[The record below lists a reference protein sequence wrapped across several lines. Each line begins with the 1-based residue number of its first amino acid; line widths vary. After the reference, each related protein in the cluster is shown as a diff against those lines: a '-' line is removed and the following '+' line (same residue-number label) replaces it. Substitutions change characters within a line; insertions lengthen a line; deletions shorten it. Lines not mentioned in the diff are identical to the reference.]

1 MKKTTLSSLIG
12 ATVVGIAATATPV
25 LSHAAALNFADIN
38 GLGTP
43 GAFILLDQLNTIIS
57 PQRYASATNI
67 GADNTLSN
75 GDTFTETLNLIT
87 NSSSLGLNPAVFGL
101 GGDYRITTTLTGVY
115 QNVVGSLVLNSD
127 NTVTNSG
134 VTFDVA
140 FVSGTLNLYN
150 NVTNA
155 LITNMG
161 FLGGGG
167 SNIQLVAGQAI
178 SDITL
183 YSSLG
188 PGCTAAACDPYLRQA
203 DLTSLVG
210 SDYLTVTTGSQRFLS
225 FLGSDYS
232 SNTLNI
238 NFQDNG
244 ESTTWPAPE
253 PGSLALLGL
262 GLAGLGFRGR
272 RKAKQ
277 EVALA

>member
-1 MKKTTLSSLIG
+1 MKKSTLSSLIG
-12 ATVVGIAATATPV
+12 ATTVGIAAMATPV
-25 LSHAAALNFADIN
+25 LSHAAALNFADIDAA
-38 GLGTP
+38 GTP

-57 PQRYASATNI
+57 PQRYASATDI
-67 GADNTLSN
+67 GADKTLSN
-75 GDTFTETLNLIT
+75 GDSFTETLSLIT
-87 NSSSLGLNPAVFGL
+87 NSSSLGLNPAVFNL

-115 QNVVGSLVLNSD
+115 QNVLGSLVLNSD
-127 NTVTNSG
+127 NTVTNLG

-140 FVSGTLNLYN
+140 FTSGTLNLYN

-155 LITNMG
+155 LITSMG
-161 FLGGGG
+161 FIGGGG
-167 SNIQLVAGQAI
+167 SNIQLVAGLPI
-178 SDITL
+178 SDITIL
-183 YSSLG
+183 SSLG
-188 PGCTAAACDPYLRQA
+188 PGCTAAACDPYLAQA

-210 SDYLTVTTGSQRFLS
+210 TDYLTVTTGSQRFMS
-225 FLGSDYS
+225 FAGSDYAT
-232 SNTLNI
+232 NLLNV

-262 GLAGLGFRGR
+262 GLAGLGFRSR